1 MTQGKLV
8 RAIGYYH
15 DASYIERIVATFRKL
30 LIDVDWIYGRRIN
43 DEGLFEIYLLVK
55 DHPNLQLAILNLSKT
70 VSIERVDV
78 FNDLRIEVLKVG
90 NKNKNSKTI
99 EQHDFVLYIPIYS
112 RVVSYSWGERYG
124 ENI

>member
-8 RAIGYYH
+8 RAIGYYR
-15 DASYIERIVATFRKL
+15 DASYIERVVATFRKL
-30 LIDVDWIYGRRIN
+30 LIDIDWIYGRRVN

-55 DHPNLQLAILNLSKT
+55 DHPNLWLAILNLSKT

-78 FNDLRIEVLKVG
+78 FSDLRIEVIKVG
-90 NKNKNSKTI
+90 NENKDNETI
-99 EQHDFVLYIPIYS
+99 KQNDFTLYIPIYS
-112 RVVSYSWGERYG
+112 RVVSYSWGEKYG

>member
-1 MTQGKLV
+1 VTQGKLV